1 MISQRDTNTI
11 IELAKHYNVGRVLL
25 FGSSADPE
33 REGADIDLAVQ
44 DIDPGQYFY
53 LYGDLILRLSKPVDL
68 VDLSND
74 TKFNRLIL
82 RDGVPVYERSQ

>member
-1 MISQRDTNTI
+1 MVSEQDTNTI
-11 IELAKHYNVGRVLL
+11 IELAKRYNVGRVLL

-33 REGADIDLAVQ
+33 RQAADIDLAVQ

-53 LYGDLILRLSKPVDL
+53 LYGDLILKLSKPVDL
-68 VDLSND
+68 VDLSRD

-82 RDGVPVYERSQ
+82 RDGIPLYDRNK